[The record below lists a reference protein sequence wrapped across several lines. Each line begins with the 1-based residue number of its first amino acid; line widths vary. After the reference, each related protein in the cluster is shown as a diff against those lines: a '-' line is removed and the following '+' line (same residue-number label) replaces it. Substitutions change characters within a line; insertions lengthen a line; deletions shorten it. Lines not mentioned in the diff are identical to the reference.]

1 MLRRIDFPP
10 RESDNRKL
18 FALGVKDD
26 HPFDIKYREIK
37 CKDISLFFIFKWRV
51 TVKMEIAK
59 IRNKKVK
66 KNLTIFFS
74 ETIFTL
80 VYNFFFFNSESRYR
94 NVN

>member
-51 TVKMEIAK
+51 TVEMEMAK

-66 KNLTIFFS
+66 KNLTTIFS
-74 ETIFTL
+74 VTIFTL
-80 VYNFFFFNSESRYR
+80 VYNFFYSESRYR
-94 NVN
+94 SVN